1 MKLPEDVQLIG
12 NELCILWKDGSE
24 SYFPAEFLRRY
35 SPSAQN
41 IGEKDIF
48 GNQYGGS
55 QQKTFPDITIKSWD
69 FQGNYGLRP
78 LFSDGHNSGIY
89 SWEYL
94 KKLELQLQEDR
105 SPQSGSDGS
114 QK

>member
-1 MKLPEDVQLIG
+1 MKPLNITLIG
-12 NELCILWKDGSE
+12 NELAIAWEDGSE
-24 SYFPAEFLRRY
+24 SYFPAEFLRKH

-55 QQKTFPDITIKSWD
+55 AQKEFPGVTILRWDI
-69 FQGNYGLRP
+69 QGNYAIRP
-78 LFSDGHNSGIY
+78 TFSDGHSSGLF

-94 KKLELQLQEDR
+94 KKLESVL
-105 SPQSGSDGS
+105 
-114 QK
+114 